1 MIFDEKEKEKDWY
14 YYEEKLMN
22 KGYKIICGVDE
33 AGRGPLAG
41 PVCAAAVILPPY
53 FSYELY
59 GINDSKK
66 LTPKRREKLYDK
78 IVKLALDYAVEL
90 VSEKVID
97 KINIL
102 NATMLCMKN
111 AVEKLNSKPNLAL
124 IDGNRSPELN
134 SIPTFSLVKGDSISA
149 SIAAASILAKVS
161 RDRYMIKISEK
172 YPQYNFDK
180 NKGYGTMD
188 HVTKIKKY
196 GTCDIHRYSFVKKIG
211 VRNFE

>member
-1 MIFDEKEKEKDWY
+1 MNMIFDKKEKDWY
-14 YYEEKLMN
+14 YYEKKLMD
-22 KGYKIICGVDE
+22 KGYKTICGVDE

-53 FSYELY
+53 FPYELY
-59 GINDSKK
+59 DINDSKK
-66 LTPKRREKLYDK
+66 LTPKKREKLYDK
-78 IVKLALDYAVEL
+78 IVKLALSYTVEF
-90 VSEKVID
+90 VSEKIID

-111 AVEKLNSKPNLAL
+111 AVEKLDSKPNLAL

-134 SIPTFSLVKGDSISA
+134 NIATFSLVKGDSISA

-172 YPQYNFDK
+172 YPQYNFYK
-180 NKGYGTMD
+180 NKGYGTID
-188 HVTKIKKY
+188 HITEIKKY
-196 GTCDIHRYSFVKKIG
+196 GTCDIHRLSFLKKIG
-211 VRNFE
+211 ARNVE

>member
-1 MIFDEKEKEKDWY
+1 MNMIFDKKEKDWY
-14 YYEEKLMN
+14 YYEKKLMD
-22 KGYKIICGVDE
+22 KGYKTICGVDE

-53 FSYELY
+53 FPYELY
-59 GINDSKK
+59 DINDSKK
-66 LTPKRREKLYDK
+66 LTPKKREKLYDK
-78 IVKLALDYAVEL
+78 IVKLALSYTVEF
-90 VSEKVID
+90 VSEKIID

-111 AVEKLNSKPNLAL
+111 AVEKLDSKPNLAL

-134 SIPTFSLVKGDSISA
+134 NIVTFSLVKGDSISA

-172 YPQYNFDK
+172 YPQYNFYK
-180 NKGYGTMD
+180 NKGYGTMG
-188 HVTKIKKY
+188 HMTKIKKY
-196 GTCDIHRYSFVKKIG
+196 GTCDIHRISFLKKIG
-211 VRNFE
+211 ARNVE